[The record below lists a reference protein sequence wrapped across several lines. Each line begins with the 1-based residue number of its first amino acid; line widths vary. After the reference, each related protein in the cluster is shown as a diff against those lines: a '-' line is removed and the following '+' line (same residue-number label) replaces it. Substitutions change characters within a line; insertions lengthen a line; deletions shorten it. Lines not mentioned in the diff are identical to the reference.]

1 MHTAYGM
8 PCYELWEVIC
18 LWQCKRHL
26 STFSDV
32 TWCWCERRPQR
43 LCIDVHYNEPMNY
56 DAQPMSAMSRSHSV
70 GFTKTK
76 SVSVVLWLCKQAPQS
91 VRNADFCVLLLSF
104 YHSSVRWVVTLSR
117 TYKHWQ
123 LRMVD
128 NSARPKHRFTG
139 CHKPAVILRCTKRLI
154 PYLSNLI

>member
-1 MHTAYGM
+1 VHTAYGM

-123 LRMVD
+123 LR
-128 NSARPKHRFTG
+128 KW
-139 CHKPAVILRCTKRLI
+139 LI
-154 PYLSNLI
+154 TLQDPNIALLDVTSQPSFSDVPNDWSHIFQT